1 MEAVFLSVKAWVY
14 LETKQHKKLLICP
27 GCICRQSAN
36 LMSLYSGS
44 LYTGA
49 YFCEEKHFNLKAVKR
64 ITFFPFSYAK
74 PIFWYISSCARCE
87 ICSKLTITAPK
98 YVKLTI
104 KLTIK
109 TPLTLFSSLL
119 TLNTFHF
126 LLQRFFDWLWLV
138 NCQLGLLLDYC
149 FNSNNLN
156 HPKHAKRNFERSEL
170 NLQCVMHSI
179 FVFNKMQH
187 HPLWN

>member
-1 MEAVFLSVKAWVY
+1 MQCGISLSARY
-14 LETKQHKKLLICP
+14 FSLTKIVSLHRKSLIFFWNVDSSPGPFKRGLL
-27 GCICRQSAN
+27 
-36 LMSLYSGS
+36 LY
-44 LYTGA
+44 A
-49 YFCEEKHFNLKAVKR
+49 
-64 ITFFPFSYAK
+64 
-74 PIFWYISSCARCE
+74 SCARCE
-87 ICSKLTITAPK
+87 ICSKLTIKAPK

-104 KLTIK
+104 K
-109 TPLTLFSSLL
+109 TPLTLLSSLL
-119 TLNTFHF
+119 TLNKFHF

-170 NLQCVMHSI
+170 NLQCVIHSI